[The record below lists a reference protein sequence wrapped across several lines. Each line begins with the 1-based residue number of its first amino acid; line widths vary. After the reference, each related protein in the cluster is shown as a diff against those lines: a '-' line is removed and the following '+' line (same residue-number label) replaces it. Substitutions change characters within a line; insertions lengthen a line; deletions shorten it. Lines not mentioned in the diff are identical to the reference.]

1 MGSKG
6 ASGCR
11 RLFCRACLE
20 PARGLLNDDF
30 MKKIAVVVAAVGGLF
45 LAQPNAAVSGPGGGK
60 GGPGFHFG
68 GHGHHAM
75 NHKGQW
81 WWKNNNNNWWYAM
94 NNGQLWWQN
103 SKWRY
108 YGYGGVYATQPA
120 VTETVAVP
128 VAMTAVET
136 RPCVRVQQPMTV
148 RSEDGGERVI
158 SVTRCQN

>member
-1 MGSKG
+1 M
-6 ASGCR
+6 
-11 RLFCRACLE
+11 
-20 PARGLLNDDF
+20 NDNF
-30 MKKIAVVVAAVGGLF
+30 MKRISFAATTIAVLF
-45 LAQPNAAVSGPGGGK
+45 LAQPGTAVSGPGGGK
-60 GGPGFHFG
+60 GGPAFKFG

-75 NHKGQW
+75 NNKGQW
-81 WWKNNNNNWWYAM
+81 WGKSNNNWWYAM

-103 SKWRY
+103 NKWRY

-128 VAMTAVET
+128 VAVTTVEA
-136 RPCVRVQQPMTV
+136 RPCQRVQQPMTV